1 MIIWNPLESI
11 VSERESNRSIGYN
24 FVNCDLRALKDLKKC
39 HICYYLDDITMDLPS
54 NTLWYNHFFILMR
67 FLNTIYGSIWFG
79 DKGLWLK
86 RSFIIDY
93 LLSCI
98 MYFSTYKHVVLLH
111 TLISYTTRSNTTTDV
126 LYTLNTLVFY
136 SIKNYG
142 VCEKPT
148 FTKVFTTYYLAYQIS
163 Q

>member
-1 MIIWNPLESI
+1 
-11 VSERESNRSIGYN
+11 
-24 FVNCDLRALKDLKKC
+24 
-39 HICYYLDDITMDLPS
+39 MDLPS

-142 VCEKPT
+142 VCEKLT
-148 FTKVFTTYYLAYQIS
+148 FAKLFTTYYLAYQIS
-163 Q
+163 QYCIFNWRSKVQSSYWLDFFQLTVKKIHLNVNFPCD